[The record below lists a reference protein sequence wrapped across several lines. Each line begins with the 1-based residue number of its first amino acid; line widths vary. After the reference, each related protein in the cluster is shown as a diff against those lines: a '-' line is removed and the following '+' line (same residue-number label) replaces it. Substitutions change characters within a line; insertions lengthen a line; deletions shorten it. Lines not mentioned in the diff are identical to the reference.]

1 MDPISA
7 TTSAATSAANTV
19 AESVMPVIAPAI
31 SSSATTAGF
40 LSFNSNTILIIV
52 LAIAVIALIIMIV
65 KLNTK
70 LNKFLVGVDSKNLD
84 ESIAYLREHSK
95 DMDEFRTSLEK
106 YLETVEKR
114 LRRSVQSVQ
123 TIRFNPFKGTGSG
136 GNQSFATAFLN
147 EEGDGVVLSSLYSR
161 EHVSVFSKSVKGSK
175 AEFDLSAEETEA
187 LEKAKTGLKK

>member
-7 TTSAATSAANTV
+7 TTSVATPAMNLIPEISNQPLLPQIFAPMDAAI
-19 AESVMPVIAPAI
+19 PI
-31 SSSATTAGF
+31 F
-40 LSFNSNTILIIV
+40 ILIAV
-52 LAIAVIALIIMIV
+52 LAIAVIALIVMVV
-65 KLNTK
+65 KLNSK
-70 LNKFLVGVDSKNLD
+70 LSKFLVGVDSKNLN

-95 DMDEFRTSLEK
+95 DMDEFRTGLEK

-175 AEFDLSAEETEA
+175 AEFDLSAEEAEA
-187 LEKAKTGLKK
+187 LEKAKSGLKK

>member
-1 MDPISA
+1 
-7 TTSAATSAANTV
+7 
-19 AESVMPVIAPAI
+19 MPVIAPAI